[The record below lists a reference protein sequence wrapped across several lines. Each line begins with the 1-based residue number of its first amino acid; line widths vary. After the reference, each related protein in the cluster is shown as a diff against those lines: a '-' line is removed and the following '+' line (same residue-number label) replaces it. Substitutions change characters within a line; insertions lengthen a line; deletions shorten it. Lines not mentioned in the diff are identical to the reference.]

1 MRFIKD
7 YTSYIINENYNQAKA
22 LSEKHKIDITPV
34 LTLLIGGN
42 DILDTTKYP
51 IKFDTNRER
60 KNRSLIGLFTRMYID
75 GATIDVLENIL
86 KFLDINKASELLI
99 KNNNDNTTERLGNIL
114 DIYKI
119 AEKNDDK
126 RPVYEILSD
135 AIALYNKDSVVKK
148 WINRMPS
155 NLRTLFKENKS
166 LNKEFGDYLLP
177 FHDLTSSEKKEV
189 ENKFFGNGV
198 SKGKISMY
206 DSPDDFLKDLRM
218 ILSDISLTYDKV
230 LALLENRDDADLIA
244 KTEDYIV
251 LKVYSFEAS
260 RLFGEKV
267 SWCISREEKYF
278 NEYYAY
284 GDRNLFFI
292 FNFKEGIDILDSK
305 VGVCVELGDVDED
318 ENDTYEIY
326 AAHNKNDD
334 AINIYKYLEKYDI
347 PANVIDYDTTPKE
360 DRIKKILHLNQ
371 DYIHNVFSGD
381 DIDEKRYIIKF
392 VKSGIIEVFNDDIY
406 DFIMSDDISKKYIID
421 DYDGRVPIRNILFE
435 TKYFDFILDIL
446 ENKKLYYDIGI
457 TFDVVCEIAKFYPK
471 RIDIILQIYNHLYNG
486 SYTTTNNKWW
496 FLVYFYVDGM
506 DINDLSKDFPDLY
519 GNVLVDIN
527 SANSGRYI
535 KKLYDKGIKLSY
547 IQKTCNIKW
556 LKNCTN
562 IDNKYLEGCCI
573 APNELLDNYI
583 DNDIYS
589 IDVIFD
595 SVMIDFNRNKERFVV
610 DMSRILTHKQVASMN
625 KIMLIKGFTEYDY
638 LPYSDFSNYGVDFI
652 GKYQEYFKYLLSDKN
667 RGMACVIFCL
677 KNSNISYLIKYMS
690 ANEFYYISSKENP
703 DIDESIA
710 KILDK
715 VDKVVMD
722 SNNPNFIYFD
732 EFMMRVKLD
741 ARMEKYVADTFVLP
755 EHAYYLFSRELIQS
769 DYLFDILV
777 KYNKIPNN
785 LVIAKSDMNYIN
797 QERLEY
803 GIKNLNLQIEP

>member
-34 LTLLIGGN
+34 LSLLIGGN

-51 IKFDTNRER
+51 IKFDNNRER

-75 GATIDVLENIL
+75 GATIDVLGNIL
-86 KFLDINKASELLI
+86 KWLDTNKASELLI
-99 KNNNDNTTERLGNIL
+99 KNNKDNTTTRLGNIL

-119 AEKNDDK
+119 VESNEDD
-126 RPVYEILSD
+126 RPVYETLSD
-135 AIALYNKDSVVKK
+135 AIATYNKDIVTKK
-148 WINRMPS
+148 WVNRMPS
-155 NLRTLFKENKS
+155 NLRTKFKDYEH
-166 LNKEFGDYLLP
+166 LYKELGDCLLP
-177 FHDLTSSEKKEV
+177 FHDLTIDEQKEV
-189 ENKFFGNGV
+189 DGKFFGNGV

-206 DSPDDFLKDLRM
+206 DSPDAFFKDLRI
-218 ILSDISLTYDKV
+218 ILADISLTYDKV
-230 LALLENRDDADLIA
+230 LVLLENRNDADLIA

-267 SWCISREEKYF
+267 SWCISREERYF
-278 NEYYAY
+278 TEYYAY

-292 FNFKEGIDILDSK
+292 FNFKEGVDILDSK
-305 VGVCVELGDVDED
+305 VGVCVELDDVDED
-318 ENDTYEIY
+318 ENDTYDIY

-334 AINIYKYLEKYDI
+334 SINIYKYLEKYDI
-347 PANVIDYDTTPKE
+347 PANVINYDTTPKE
-360 DRIKKILHLNQ
+360 DRIKKILHVNQ
-371 DYIHNVFSGD
+371 EYIHDVFSGD

-392 VKSGIIEVFNDDIY
+392 VKSGIIDVFNDDIY

-421 DYDGRVPIRNILFE
+421 DYDGRVPIRKILHE

-446 ENKKLYYDIGI
+446 DNKKLYYDMGI
-457 TFDVVCEIAKFYPK
+457 TFEVVCEIAKFYPK
-471 RIDIILQIYNHLYNG
+471 RIDTILKIYDGTYNV
-486 SYTTTNNKWW
+486 NNKWW

-506 DINDLSKDFPDLY
+506 DINELSKNFSDIY
-519 GNVLVDIN
+519 GCILVDMN
-527 SANSGRYI
+527 TANSGRYI
-535 KKLYDKGIKLSY
+535 KKIYDKGIKLSY

-556 LKNCTN
+556 LKSCTN
-562 IDNKYLEGCCI
+562 IENKYLEGCCI
-573 APNELLDNYI
+573 APNELLDSYV

-595 SVMIDFNRNKERFVV
+595 SVMIDFNRNKDKFVV
-610 DMSRILTHKQVASMN
+610 DMIRILTHKQVSTMN
-625 KIMLIKGFTEYDY
+625 KIMLMKGFDKYEY
-638 LPYSDFSNYGVDFI
+638 LPYSDFGNYGVDFI
-652 GKYQEYFKYLLSDKN
+652 GKYQDYFKYLLSDKN
-667 RGMACVIFCL
+667 RGMECVIYCL
-677 KNSNISYLIKYMS
+677 KNSNIAYLIKYMS
-690 ANEFYYISSKENP
+690 YNEFYYISSKENP
-703 DIDESIA
+703 DIDENIA

-722 SNNPNFIYFD
+722 SNQPNFIYFD

-741 ARMEKYVADTFVLP
+741 TRMEKYVADTFVLP
-755 EHAYYLFSRELIQS
+755 EHAYYLFSRELVQS

-777 KYNKIPNN
+777 KYNKIPKN
-785 LVIAKSDMNYIN
+785 LVIKKSDMGFIN

-803 GIKNLNLQIEP
+803 GVKNLNLQIEP